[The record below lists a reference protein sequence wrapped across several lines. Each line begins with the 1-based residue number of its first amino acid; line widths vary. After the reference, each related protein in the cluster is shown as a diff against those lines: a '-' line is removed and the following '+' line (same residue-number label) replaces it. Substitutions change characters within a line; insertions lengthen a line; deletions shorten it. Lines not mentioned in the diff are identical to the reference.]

1 MKNWNQISYDIQRVI
16 SNIAIAPGAYILK
29 FKKNNPF
36 IAGQVLALGVSKDIE
51 PRYYSIAS
59 AENDELISILY
70 TERVE
75 GKLTP
80 MLSLLKPDD
89 NLMVSKPFG
98 TFTQVKP
105 SPVFIAAGTGIAPF
119 MSMLLSG
126 KAKGATLIHGAPYP
140 EYFYYSGILSNTL
153 GENYIRCCSRCQPG
167 CLYVGR
173 VTDFVKQWNDLDV
186 SRPYYLCGSAE
197 MVVETRD
204 ILISRG
210 VPVSNINSEI
220 YF

>member
-1 MKNWNQISYDIQRVI
+1 MKSWNEIPYDIQRVI
-16 SNIAIAPGAYILK
+16 SNTAVAPGAYILK

-36 IAGQVLALGVSKDIE
+36 IAGQVLALGVSKEIE

-80 MLSLLKPDD
+80 MLSLLKPGE
-89 NLMVSKPFG
+89 NIMVSKPFG
-98 TFTQVKP
+98 TFTHVKP

-119 MSMLLSG
+119 MSMLLTG
-126 KAKGATLIHGAPYP
+126 KASGVTLIHGAPYP
-140 EYFYYSGILSNTL
+140 EYFYYSDILISRL
-153 GENYIRCCSRCQPG
+153 GENFIRCCSRCQPG
-167 CLYVGR
+167 CLFVGR

-186 SRPYYLCGSAE
+186 NRPYYLCGSAE

>member
-1 MKNWNQISYDIQRVI
+1 MTSWNEIPYDIQQVI
-16 SNIAIAPGAYILK
+16 SNTAIAPGAYILK

-36 IAGQVLALGVSKDIE
+36 IAGQVLALGVTKDIE
-51 PRYYSIAS
+51 PRYYSIVS
-59 AENDELISILY
+59 VENDELISILY

-80 MLSLLKPDD
+80 TLSLLKPGD
-89 NLMVSKPFG
+89 NIMVSKPFE

-105 SPVFIAAGTGIAPF
+105 SPVFSVAGMGIVPF

-126 KAKGATLIHGAPYP
+126 KAKGATLIHGAHYP
-140 EYFYYSGILSNTL
+140 KYFYYSNILTNTL
-153 GENYIRCCSRCQPG
+153 GVNYIRCCSRCQPG
-167 CLYVGR
+167 CLFVGR

-186 SRPYYLCGSAE
+186 NRPYYLCGSAE

-210 VPVSNINSEI
+210 VPVSNINSEL

>member
-1 MKNWNQISYDIQRVI
+1 MRTWNEISYDIQRVI
-16 SNIAIAPGAYILK
+16 SNTPIAPGAYILK
-29 FKKNNPF
+29 FKKNSTF
-36 IAGQVLALGVSKDIE
+36 IAGQALALGISEDIE

-59 AENDELISILY
+59 GENDDEISILY
-70 TERVE
+70 TEKPD
-75 GKLTP
+75 GKFTRI
-80 MLSLLKPDD
+80 LSLLKPGD

-98 TFTQVKP
+98 KFTQLSP
-105 SPVFIAAGTGIAPF
+105 FPVFIAAGTGIAPF

-126 KAKGATLIHGAPYP
+126 KAKGAAVIHGASYP
-140 EYFYYSGILSNTL
+140 DYFYYSEILLNTL

-167 CLYVGR
+167 SFYVGR
-173 VTDFVKQWNDLDV
+173 VTDYIKQWSGLNIN
-186 SRPYYLCGSAE
+186 RPYYLCGSTE

-210 VPVSNINSEI
+210 VPISSINSEI